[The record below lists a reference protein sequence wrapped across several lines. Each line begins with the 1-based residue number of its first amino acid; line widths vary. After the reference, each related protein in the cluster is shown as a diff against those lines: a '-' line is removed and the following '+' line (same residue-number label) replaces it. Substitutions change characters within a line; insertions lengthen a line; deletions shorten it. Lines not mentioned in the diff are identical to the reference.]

1 MEPRATALEEF
12 EQICEELFDRW
23 DADMKPGKLLS
34 ALSGR
39 LPNYDSRVTRIRD
52 ALKKAA

>member
-1 MEPRATALEEF
+1 MADVQTSALEEL

-23 DADMKPGKLLS
+23 DADMKPGKLLM

-39 LPNYDSRVTRIRD
+39 LPNYDSRVTRIRELL
-52 ALKKAA
+52 AQ